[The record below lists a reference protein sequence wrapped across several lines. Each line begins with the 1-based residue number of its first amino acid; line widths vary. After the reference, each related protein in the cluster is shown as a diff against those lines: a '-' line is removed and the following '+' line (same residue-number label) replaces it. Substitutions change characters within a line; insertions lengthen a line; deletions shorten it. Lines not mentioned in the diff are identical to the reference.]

1 VANSAAYR
9 TYEPC
14 SSVSKAIV
22 RIGASN
28 VCDLAMAMSAITF
41 FKDLGGVG
49 QRIRDHSAGTAAV
62 ARELAFR
69 LGRASPRCFWRACC
83 TTLENCS
90 SSRPATQPMP
100 LWPGKT

>member
-69 LGRASPRCFWRACC
+69 LVA
-83 TTLENCS
+83 
-90 SSRPATQPMP
+90 RPPSVSGGPAARHWKIAPHP
-100 LWPGKT
+100 DGDAAYAALAGKT